1 MKRFWQYTLV
11 VVLALVAS
19 SAVAAIV
26 SNAVVK
32 GKLSEVAYRSTSA
45 TGEEYIALNPN
56 EYGFQNASL
65 ALGEGKSIGS
75 APDLIP
81 AAERAVHSVVHIR
94 VQGEQ
99 TVRSGF
105 MDPFD
110 FFFGGGDGMGRNSV
124 RPVVGYGSGV
134 IISNDGY
141 IITNNHVIDAMDKIE
156 VTLNDNRVF
165 EAKKIGSDPAT
176 DIALLKI
183 ETNNLPTLPFGNS
196 DALRVG
202 EWVLAVGNPFN
213 LTGTVTAG
221 IVSAKARPAGQTSD
235 GENKIGGFIQTDA
248 AVNAGN
254 SGGALVNARGELV
267 GINTMIYS
275 QTGSYSGYSFAVPIN
290 TAAKVVADIKKYGT
304 VQRAVL
310 GIAGGD
316 VTNELKEKHNL
327 KVNSG
332 VFVADFSEVS
342 AAYAAGME
350 KGDVITA
357 IDGSKLSSFAELQSI
372 IAMKNPGDKIRLSI
386 DRKGTTKD
394 LVVTLKNTQ
403 GSEGIVKGSVGN
415 KLLGATLKEL
425 PASARRSYGIS
436 YGVEVTNV
444 GSGKMQSAGIKKGF
458 IILSI
463 NNVAIRKVADAHR
476 VVNAVQNAPRGRRS
490 LIVRGFY
497 PNGRILNIQIDL

>member
-1 MKRFWQYTLV
+1 MKRFWQYALI
-11 VVLALVAS
+11 VVLTFGAS
-19 SAVAAIV
+19 SAVAALV
-26 SNAVVK
+26 SKTVIKNKMEEV
-32 GKLSEVAYRSTSA
+32 GLYTTSSSSEGYAS
-45 TGEEYIALNPN
+45 LNPN
-56 EYGFQNASL
+56 EYGFQNTSMAFDTSR
-65 ALGEGKSIGS
+65 SVGS

-99 TVRSGF
+99 TVSGGF

-110 FFFGGGDGMGRNSV
+110 FFFGGGDGSSRNSV

-141 IITNNHVIDAMDKIE
+141 IITNNHVVDAMDKIE

-183 ETNNLPTLPFGNS
+183 EAKDLPTLPFGNS

-221 IVSAKARPAGQTSD
+221 IVSAKARPAGQTQD
-235 GENKIGGFIQTDA
+235 GDNKIGGFIQTDA

-310 GIAGGD
+310 GIMGSD
-316 VTNELKEKHNL
+316 VNSDLKEKYNL

-332 VFVADFSEVS
+332 AFVADFSEVS

-357 IDGSKLSSFAELQSI
+357 VDGKAINSFAELQSI
-372 IAMKNPGDKIRLSI
+372 IAMKNPGNKVKMTVN
-386 DRKGTTKD
+386 RKGETKV
-394 LVVTLKNTQ
+394 LTVTLKNTQ
-403 GSEGIVKGSVGN
+403 GSEGIVKGSIGN
-415 KLLGATLKEL
+415 KFLGGTLKEL
-425 PASARRSYGIS
+425 PADARRSYGIS
-436 YGVEVTNV
+436 YGIQVTSV
-444 GSGKMQSAGIKKGF
+444 GKGKLAKAGIKEGF

-463 NNVAIRKVADAHR
+463 NNVAMRKVSDAHR
-476 VVNAVQNAPRGRRS
+476 VVNALENVPKGRRT
-490 LIVRGFY
+490 LVLRGFY
-497 PNGRILNIQIDL
+497 SGSRIVNIPIDL